1 MDLHFGEKY
10 IIFVLAKRRKPVNK
24 GFSPLFLCEN
34 GQKSGCSTKHLEN
47 FIGRSEKFLS
57 ESGFSLGEVGA
68 RIDDIEPPK
77 VKRYLFLTL
86 HFYHF
91 GVTNQG
97 FRKQKRPPRG
107 KRIFSN
113 ATCISKKLIVPLPLI
128 LMAAGILPSLSILN
142 QLLYLPRFS

>member
-24 GFSPLFLCEN
+24 GFSPLFSYEN

-47 FIGRSEKFLS
+47 FICRSEKFLS
-57 ESGFSLGEVGA
+57 ESGFSIGEVGA
-68 RIDDIEPPK
+68 RIDDIEFPK
-77 VKRYLFLTL
+77 VKRYLFSNPAFLP
-86 HFYHF
+86 FW
-91 GVTNQG
+91 VTDQG
-97 FRKQKRPPRG
+97 FRKQKRPPKG
-107 KRIFSN
+107 KRIFPN

-128 LMAAGILPSLSILN
+128 WMAARILPSLSIPN

>member
-1 MDLHFGEKY
+1 MNLHFGGKY

-68 RIDDIEPPK
+68 RIDDIEP
-77 VKRYLFLTL
+77 
-86 HFYHF
+86 
-91 GVTNQG
+91 
-97 FRKQKRPPRG
+97 
-107 KRIFSN
+107 
-113 ATCISKKLIVPLPLI
+113 SKGNYSGQYYPLAHAQL
-128 LMAAGILPSLSILN
+128 LPSISTRVQKCELKRL
-142 QLLYLPRFS
+142 

>member
-77 VKRYLFLTL
+77 GNYSGRF
-86 HFYHF
+86 
-91 GVTNQG
+91 
-97 FRKQKRPPRG
+97 FRAL
-107 KRIFSN
+107 N
-113 ATCISKKLIVPLPLI
+113 D
-128 LMAAGILPSLSILN
+128 LSS
-142 QLLYLPRFS
+142 YKST